1 MKCDN
6 VAEKNRNMVNNEQK
20 KIETRSKKKGTPDIL
35 WVFRCL
41 VSSHMT
47 NSFSKKKKKRA
58 EFSDTKSSKKGLIQ
72 NDIIY
77 FDNKLET
84 KRNDGQT
91 NNNYKPNPF
100 EHVYWSLAFGGSG
113 NPDLFPDN

>member
-1 MKCDN
+1 MND
-6 VAEKNRNMVNNEQK
+6 EQK
-20 KIETRSKKKGTPDIL
+20 KIETRSKKKARQTFYGFFGIWSAHTWRI
-35 WVFRCL
+35 R
-41 VSSHMT
+41 SAKT
-47 NSFSKKKKKRA
+47 KKKKKRA